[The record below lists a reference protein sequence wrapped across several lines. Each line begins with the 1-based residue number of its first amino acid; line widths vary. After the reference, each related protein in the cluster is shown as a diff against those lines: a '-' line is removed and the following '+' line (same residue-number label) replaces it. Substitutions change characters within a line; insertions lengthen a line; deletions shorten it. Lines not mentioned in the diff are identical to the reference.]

1 MAGYTRQD
9 STGNIANGN
18 VIDADDFDLEYNAIE
33 AAFNASTGHKHDGT
47 EGGGAGITA
56 LGSSQEVTITGGAIR
71 PASEDVTV
79 DLGAVGV
86 PYNEAF
92 IKKAVLSGPTDANQV
107 TLAVAGKTTI
117 SGLTTLA
124 SDLQVA
130 GSTILTGDFTLDDDT
145 DVEGSKFLVEYATG
159 NTSLAG
165 TLTADGNTTLLG
177 TLDVAG
183 SITGS
188 GNFTIDNGADPEVNK
203 FTVAAATGNTVAE
216 GTLAVT
222 GAVTAKAG
230 IATGVLNTQ
239 ATPSV
244 IEGGDSSIGGT
255 LVVYDVLTADAGI
268 NVDNINIDGTTEG
281 ATIALTTGDLLFD
294 IAGDAIVD
302 VNGSDI
308 IYKTGGIERF
318 KHSIAAD
325 NKIEQYV
332 WDTLAAGGPAWVKI
346 STTTKTG
353 TTVHGTLA
361 AEGNTSVTGTLA
373 ATGAVS
379 TTDTT
384 ASSSTTT
391 GSLTVAGG
399 AGIVGAVNIGGAV
412 GIDGALTV
420 AAASTFSNNLTI
432 AGDLTVSGTTTTV
445 NSTTV
450 SIADPQ
456 FKLASGNSTADGIDF
471 GTYGTFTPTN
481 EVQQYAGWFRDADDS
496 GKIKFYKATVEPSS
510 TTIDTTDEGFSL
522 ADVQAETFTGALSG
536 NATTATNLAA
546 TANIALTG
554 TVVGNVDFDGSGD
567 VSIST
572 TLGTDAITLGT
583 NTTGNY
589 VASIAGTAN
598 EVEVTG
604 TAAEGATFTVGLPD
618 DVTIGNDLT
627 VTNNLAVTGTSTLT
641 GDVTTSGALALNG
654 ATHAFEIEAAVG
666 NKLLFK
672 YNGATIM
679 SLSSTGDLIVAGNIT
694 GFGTP

>member
-9 STGNIANGN
+9 TTGNIANGN
-18 VIDADDFDLEYNAIE
+18 VIDADDFDLEYNAVE
-33 AAFNASTGHKHDGT
+33 AAFNASTGHSHDGT
-47 EGGGAGITA
+47 AGEGAAITVVGG
-56 LGSSQEVTITGGAIR
+56 SQEVTVSSGSMR
-71 PASEDVTV
+71 PTTAGTTV
-79 DLGAVGV
+79 DLGTTGL
-86 PYNEAF
+86 PYKEAF
-92 IKKAVLSGPTDANQV
+92 IKKTVLSGPTDANEV
-107 TLAVAGKTTI
+107 TLAVTGKTTI

-145 DVEGSKFLVEYATG
+145 DVDGSKFLVEYATG

-165 TLTADGNTTLLG
+165 TLTADGNTTLSG

-203 FTVAAATGNTVAE
+203 FTVAAASGNTVAE
-216 GTLAVT
+216 GTLSVT

-230 IATGVLNTQ
+230 ITTGISNDD
-239 ATPSV
+239 
-244 IEGGDSSIGGT
+244 GDSSIGGT
-255 LVVYDVLTADAGI
+255 LVVHDVLTADAGI
-268 NVDNINIDGTTEG
+268 NVDDINIDGTDDG

-302 VNGSDI
+302 VAGSDI
-308 IYKTGGIERF
+308 IYKNNGVERF
-318 KHSIAAD
+318 KHNINAD
-325 NKIEQYV
+325 NTIEQHV
-332 WDTLAAGGPAWVKI
+332 WDTQAAGGAAWVKT
-346 STTTKTG
+346 STATKTG
-353 TTVHGTLA
+353 MTIHGTLA
-361 AEGNTSVTGTLA
+361 TDGNTSVTGTLS

-384 ASSSTTT
+384 TSTSNTT
-391 GSLTVAGG
+391 GALTVAGG
-399 AGIVGAVNIGGAV
+399 VGVVENVNIGGAV
-412 GIDGALTV
+412 DVDGALTV
-420 AAASTFSNNLTI
+420 TAASTFSSDLTVS
-432 AGDLTVSGTTTTV
+432 GDLTVGGTTTTV

-456 FKLASGNSTADGIDF
+456 FELASNNTSADTTDF
-471 GTYGTFTPTN
+471 GTYGLFKPSG
-481 EVQQYAGWFRDADDS
+481 EVQQYAGWFRDASDS
-496 GKIKFYKATVEPSS
+496 GKIKLYETNVEPTSS
-510 TTIDTTDEGFSL
+510 VDTSAAGFSL
-522 ADVQAETFTGALSG
+522 ADVEAATFTGALTG

-554 TVVGNVDFDGSGD
+554 TVVGNIDFDGSAD
-567 VSIST
+567 VSIAT
-572 TLGTDAITLGT
+572 TLGTDAVTLGT

-589 VASIAGTAN
+589 AASVGGTTN

-604 TAAEGATFTVGLPD
+604 TAGEGTAFTVGLPD

-627 VTNNLAVTGTSTLT
+627 VTNDLDVTGASTLT
-641 GDVTTSGALALNG
+641 GGVTTPGAVSLTG
-654 ATHAFEIEAAVG
+654 ATQAFKVEATSTG

-672 YNGATIM
+672 YNNVTVM
-679 SLSSTGDLIVAGNIT
+679 SLDSSGNLVVAGNIT

>member
-9 STGNIANGN
+9 TTGNIANGN

-33 AAFNASTGHKHDGT
+33 AAFNASSGHSHDGT
-47 EGGGAGITA
+47 AGEGSSISVI
-56 LGSSQEVTITGGAIR
+56 GSSQEVTVSSGSLRPTTGA
-71 PASEDVTV
+71 VTV
-79 DLGAVGV
+79 DLGTTGV
-86 PYNEAF
+86 PYKEAF
-92 IKKAVLSGPTDANQV
+92 IKKAVISGPADTNLVA
-107 TLAVAGKTTI
+107 LAVTGKTTI

-145 DVEGSKFLVEYATG
+145 TVAGSKFLVEYATG

-165 TLTADGNTTLLG
+165 TLTADGNTILSG

-188 GNFTIDNGADPEVNK
+188 GNFTIDNGANPEVNK
-203 FTVAAATGNTVAE
+203 FTVAAASGNTVAE
-216 GTLAVT
+216 GTLSVT

-230 IATGVLNTQ
+230 ITTGISNDD
-239 ATPSV
+239 
-244 IEGGDSSIGGT
+244 GDSSIGGT
-255 LVVYDVLTADAGI
+255 LVVHDVLTADAGI
-268 NVDNINIDGTTEG
+268 NVDDINIDGT
-281 ATIALTTGDLLFD
+281 TIALTTGDLLFD

-308 IYKTGGIERF
+308 IYKKGGTERF
-318 KHSIAAD
+318 KHRIATD
-325 NKIEQYV
+325 NTIEQYV
-332 WDTLAAGGPAWVKI
+332 WDTAASGGAAWVKT
-346 STTTKTG
+346 STATKTG

-361 AEGNTSVTGTLA
+361 TDGNATVDGTLA

-384 ASSSTTT
+384 TSSSNTT
-391 GSLTVAGG
+391 GALTVAGG
-399 AGIVGAVNIGGAV
+399 VGIVENVNIGGAV
-412 GIDGALTV
+412 DIDGGLTV
-420 AAASTFSNNLTI
+420 TAASTFSDNLTV
-432 AGDLTVSGTTTTV
+432 AGNLSVTGTTTTV

-456 FKLASGNSTADGIDF
+456 FKLASNNTSADGTDF
-471 GTYGTFTPTN
+471 GTYGTFKPTN
-481 EVQQYAGWFRDADDS
+481 EVQQYAGWFRDASDS
-496 GKIKFYKATVEPSS
+496 GKIKFYKATQEPGT
-510 TTIDTTDEGFSL
+510 TTIDTSNGGFSL
-522 ADVQAETFTGALSG
+522 AVVEAATFTGALSG

-554 TVVGNVDFDGSGD
+554 TVVGNVDFDGSAD
-567 VSIST
+567 VSIAT
-572 TLGTDAITLGT
+572 TLGTDAVTLGT

-589 VASIAGTAN
+589 AASVAGTTN

-604 TAAEGATFTVGLPD
+604 TAGEGTAFTVGLPS
-618 DVTIGNDLT
+618 DVTVGNDLT
-627 VTNNLAVTGTSTLT
+627 VTNDISVTGTSTLT

-654 ATHAFEIEAAVG
+654 ATQAFEIEATATG

-672 YNGATIM
+672 YNGATVM

>member
-1 MAGYTRQD
+1 MSGYTRTD
-9 STGNIANGN
+9 TTNKIANGN

-33 AAFNASTGHKHDGT
+33 ASFNASTGHTHDGT
-47 EGGGAGITA
+47 AGEGAAITVV
-56 LGSSQEVTITGGAIR
+56 GSSQEVTVSSGSLR
-71 PASEDVTV
+71 PTTANVTV
-79 DLGAVGV
+79 DLGTTGI
-86 PYNEAF
+86 PYKEAF
-92 IKKAVLSGPTDANQV
+92 IKKAVLSGPTDANLV
-107 TLAVAGKTTI
+107 TLAVTGKTTI

-145 DVEGSKFLVEYATG
+145 GAAGSKFLVEYATG

-165 TLTADGNTTLLG
+165 TLTADGNTTLSG

-188 GNFTIDNGADPEVNK
+188 GNFTIDNGANPEVNK
-203 FTVAAATGNTVAE
+203 FTVAAASGNTVAE

-230 IATGVLNTQ
+230 ITTGVSNDD
-239 ATPSV
+239 
-244 IEGGDSSIGGT
+244 GDSSIGGT

-268 NVDNINIDGTTEG
+268 NVDNISIDGT
-281 ATIALTTGDLLFD
+281 TIALTTGDLLFD

-308 IYKTGGIERF
+308 IYKKGGTERF
-318 KHSIAAD
+318 KHRIATD
-325 NKIEQYV
+325 NTIEQYV
-332 WDTLAAGGPAWVKI
+332 WDTAASGGAAWVKI

-361 AEGNTSVTGTLA
+361 TGGNATVDGTLA

-384 ASSSTTT
+384 ASSSNTT
-391 GSLTVAGG
+391 GALTVAGG

-412 GIDGALTV
+412 DVDGALTV
-420 AAASTFSNNLTI
+420 TAASNFSNNLTV
-432 AGDLTVSGTTTTV
+432 AGDLIVTGTTTTV

-450 SIADPQ
+450 TIADPQ
-456 FKLASGNSTADGIDF
+456 FKVASGNTTADDDVDF
-471 GTYGTFTPTN
+471 GTYGTFKVTGQD
-481 EVQQYAGWFRDADDS
+481 QQYAGWFRDKTDA
-496 GKIKFYKATVEPSS
+496 KIKLYETNVEPS
-510 TTIDTTDEGFSL
+510 TTVDTSAAGFAL
-522 ADVQAETFTGALSG
+522 ADVQAATFTGALSG

-572 TLGTDAITLGT
+572 TLGTDAVTLGT

-589 VASIAGTAN
+589 AASIAGTTN

-604 TAAEGATFTVGLPD
+604 TAGEGTAFTVGLPD
-618 DVTIGNDLT
+618 DVTVGNDLT

-641 GDVTTSGALALNG
+641 GDVTTSGAVALNG
-654 ATHAFEIEAAVG
+654 AAQAFEIEATATG

-672 YNGATIM
+672 YNGATVM
-679 SLSSTGDLIVAGNIT
+679 SLDSSGDLVVSGNIT

>member
-1 MAGYTRQD
+1 MSGYTRTD
-9 STGNIANGN
+9 TTGNIANGN

-33 AAFNASTGHKHDGT
+33 AAFNASSGHSHDGT
-47 EGGGAGITA
+47 AGEGAAITVVGG
-56 LGSSQEVTITGGAIR
+56 SQEVTVSSGSMR
-71 PASEDVTV
+71 PTTAGTTV
-79 DLGAVGV
+79 DLGTTGL
-86 PYNEAF
+86 PYKEAF
-92 IKKAVLSGPTDANQV
+92 IKKAVLSGPTDANEV

-165 TLTADGNTTLLG
+165 TLTADGNTILSG

-188 GNFTIDNGADPEVNK
+188 GNFTIDNGADPEENK
-203 FTVAAATGNTVAE
+203 FTVAAASGNTVSE
-216 GTLAVT
+216 GTLSVT

-230 IATGVLNTQ
+230 ITTGESN
-239 ATPSV
+239 
-244 IEGGDSSIGGT
+244 EDGNSSIGGT
-255 LVVYDVLTADAGI
+255 LVVHDVLTADAGI
-268 NVDNINIDGTTEG
+268 NVDDINIDGTDDG

-308 IYKTGGIERF
+308 IYKKGGTERF
-318 KHSIAAD
+318 KHNIATD
-325 NKIEQYV
+325 NTIEQYV
-332 WDTLAAGGPAWVKI
+332 WDTAAAGGAAWVKT
-346 STTTKTG
+346 STATKTG
-353 TTVHGTLA
+353 MTVHGTLA
-361 AEGNTSVTGTLA
+361 TDGNATVDGTLA
-373 ATGAVS
+373 ATGVVS

-384 ASSSTTT
+384 TSTSNTT
-391 GSLTVAGG
+391 GALTVAGG
-399 AGIVGAVNIGGAV
+399 VGIVENVNIGGAV
-412 GIDGALTV
+412 DIDGALTV
-420 AAASTFSNNLTI
+420 TAASTFSNNLT
-432 AGDLTVSGTTTTV
+432 VSGNLSVTGTTTTID
-445 NSTTV
+445 SETV
-450 SIADPQ
+450 TIEDPQ
-456 FKLASGNSTADGIDF
+456 LKLASNNTTADENIDF
-471 GTYGTFTPTN
+471 GTYGTFKPSGTD
-481 EVQQYAGWFRDADDS
+481 QQYAGWFRDKDDS
-496 GKIKFYKATVEPSS
+496 GIIKFYQTSTEPNTTVDIS
-510 TTIDTTDEGFSL
+510 DAGFSL
-522 ADVQAETFTGALSG
+522 AVVEAATFTGALSG

-554 TVVGNVDFDGSGD
+554 TVVGNVDFDGSAD
-567 VSIST
+567 VSIAT
-572 TLGTDAITLGT
+572 TLGTDAVTLGT

-589 VASIAGTAN
+589 AASVAGTTN

-604 TAAEGATFTVGLPD
+604 TAGEGTAFTVGLPS
-618 DVTIGNDLT
+618 DVTVGNDLT
-627 VTNNLAVTGTSTLT
+627 VTNDISVTGTSTLT

-654 ATHAFEIEAAVG
+654 ATQAFEIEATSTG

-672 YNGATIM
+672 YNGATVM

>member
-1 MAGYTRQD
+1 MSGYTRTD
-9 STGNIANGN
+9 TTNKIANGN

-33 AAFNASTGHKHDGT
+33 ASFNASTGHTHDGT
-47 EGGGAGITA
+47 AGEGAAITVV
-56 LGSSQEVTITGGAIR
+56 GSSQEVTVSSGSLR
-71 PASEDVTV
+71 PTTANVTV
-79 DLGAVGV
+79 DLGTTGI
-86 PYNEAF
+86 PYKEAF

-107 TLAVAGKTTI
+107 TLAVTGKTTI

-145 DVEGSKFLVEYATG
+145 GVAGSKFLVEYATG

-165 TLTADGNTTLLG
+165 TLTADGNTTLSG

-203 FTVAAATGNTVAE
+203 FTVAAASGNTVAE

-230 IATGVLNTQ
+230 ITTGISNDD
-239 ATPSV
+239 
-244 IEGGDSSIGGT
+244 GDSSIGGT

-268 NVDNINIDGTTEG
+268 NIDNINIDGTTEG

-308 IYKTGGIERF
+308 IYKKGGTERF
-318 KHSIAAD
+318 KHRIATD
-325 NKIEQYV
+325 NTIEQYV
-332 WDTLAAGGPAWVKI
+332 WDTLAAGAPAWVKI

-353 TTVHGTLA
+353 TTVHGTLE

-384 ASSSTTT
+384 ASSSNTT
-391 GSLTVAGG
+391 GALTVAGG

-412 GIDGALTV
+412 DIDGALTV

-456 FKLASGNSTADGIDF
+456 FKLASNNSTADGTDF
-471 GTYGTFTPTN
+471 GTYGTFKPTN

-496 GKIKFYKATVEPSS
+496 GKIKFYKATEEPSS
-510 TTIDTTDEGFSL
+510 TTIDTADAGFSL

-572 TLGTDAITLGT
+572 TLGADAVALGT

-589 VASIAGTAN
+589 AASIAGTTN

-604 TAAEGATFTVGLPD
+604 TAGEGTAFTVGLPD
-618 DVTIGNDLT
+618 DVTVGNDLT

-641 GDVTTSGALALNG
+641 GDVTTSGAVALNG
-654 ATHAFEIEAAVG
+654 AAQAFEIEATSTG
-666 NKLLFK
+666 NRLLFR
-672 YNGATIM
+672 YNGATVM
-679 SLSSTGDLIVAGNIT
+679 SLDSSGNLVVSGNIT

>member
-1 MAGYTRQD
+1 MSGYTRTD
-9 STGNIANGN
+9 TTNKIANGN

-33 AAFNASTGHKHDGT
+33 ASFNASTGHTHDGT
-47 EGGGAGITA
+47 AGEGAAITVV
-56 LGSSQEVTITGGAIR
+56 GSSQEVTVSSGSLR
-71 PASEDVTV
+71 PTTANVTV
-79 DLGAVGV
+79 DLGTTGI
-86 PYNEAF
+86 PYKEAF
-92 IKKAVLSGPTDANQV
+92 IKKAVLSGPTDANLV
-107 TLAVAGKTTI
+107 TLAVTGKTTI

-145 DVEGSKFLVEYATG
+145 GVAGSKFLVEYATG

-165 TLTADGNTTLLG
+165 TLTADGNTTLSG

-222 GAVTAKAG
+222 GVVTAKAG
-230 IATGVLNTQ
+230 ITTGISNDD
-239 ATPSV
+239 
-244 IEGGDSSIGGT
+244 GDSSIGGT

-268 NVDNINIDGTTEG
+268 NVDNISIDGT
-281 ATIALTTGDLLFD
+281 TIALTTGDLLFD

-308 IYKTGGIERF
+308 IYKKGGTERF
-318 KHSIAAD
+318 KHRIATD
-325 NKIEQYV
+325 NTIEQYV
-332 WDTLAAGGPAWVKI
+332 WDTAASGGAAWVKI

-361 AEGNTSVTGTLA
+361 TGGNATVDGTLA

-384 ASSSTTT
+384 ASSSNTT
-391 GSLTVAGG
+391 GALTVAGG

-412 GIDGALTV
+412 DVDGALTV
-420 AAASTFSNNLTI
+420 TAASNFSNNLTV
-432 AGDLTVSGTTTTV
+432 AGDLIVTGTTTTV

-450 SIADPQ
+450 TIADPQ
-456 FKLASGNSTADGIDF
+456 FKVASGNTTADDDVDF
-471 GTYGTFTPTN
+471 GTYGTFKVTGQD
-481 EVQQYAGWFRDADDS
+481 QQYAGWFRDKTDA
-496 GKIKFYKATVEPSS
+496 KIKLYETNVEPS
-510 TTIDTTDEGFSL
+510 TTVDTSAAGFAL
-522 ADVQAETFTGALSG
+522 ADVQAATFTGALSG

-572 TLGTDAITLGT
+572 TLGTDAVTLGT

-589 VASIAGTAN
+589 AASIAGTTN

-604 TAAEGATFTVGLPD
+604 TAGEGTAFTVGLPD
-618 DVTIGNDLT
+618 DVTVGNDLT

-641 GDVTTSGALALNG
+641 GDVTTSGAVALNG
-654 ATHAFEIEAAVG
+654 AAQAFEIEATATG

-672 YNGATIM
+672 YNGATVM
-679 SLSSTGDLIVAGNIT
+679 SLDSSGDLVVSGNIT